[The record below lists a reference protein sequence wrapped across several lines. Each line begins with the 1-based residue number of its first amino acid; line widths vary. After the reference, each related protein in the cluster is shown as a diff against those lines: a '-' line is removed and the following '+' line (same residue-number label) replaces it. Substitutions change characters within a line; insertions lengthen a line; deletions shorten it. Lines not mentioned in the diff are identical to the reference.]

1 MNFCMTKHGY
11 NHLYTNL
18 IPPDLLQFDTVHC
31 IYLGVSGRKPE
42 YIIYI
47 YKSVVPDETQ
57 QHAAFH
63 LERRRLQKYSIRGFP
78 NTKGKKPMLTY
89 EIRLEVLMPLST
101 SLVCTYDQ

>member
-42 YIIYI
+42 Y
-47 YKSVVPDETQ
+47 
-57 QHAAFH
+57 
-63 LERRRLQKYSIRGFP
+63 L
-78 NTKGKKPMLTY
+78 
-89 EIRLEVLMPLST
+89 
-101 SLVCTYDQ
+101 